1 MFTVALKP
9 SFIYL
14 FFFFKKGVFPLLAYS
29 NQEVLEKQL
38 RLQSLVRREC
48 EKEYLR
54 LQFRSRHLIKV
65 TESQ

>member
-9 SFIYL
+9 SFFL
-14 FFFFKKGVFPLLAYS
+14 KKKKKGVFPLLAYS

-38 RLQSLVRREC
+38 RLQSLVQREC